1 MTATT
6 IKSMRTG
13 PEEELQGN
21 SGCVVTTL
29 VLPNINYITVNFNIW
44 RVLKDFIFFR
54 PCQIDPNL
62 RVLMPEDVTESMLKK
77 ICKRSGEKVYNQTI
91 GTTCH
96 QCRQKTTDTK
106 TVCRLMQ

>member
-6 IKSMRTG
+6 IKPMRTG
-13 PEEELQGN
+13 PEKELQGN
-21 SGCVVTTL
+21 SGCVVATL
-29 VLPNINYITVNFNIW
+29 VLPNINHITAGRYW
-44 RVLKDFIFFR
+44 VLKDFIFFR
-54 PCQIDPNL
+54 PGQIDPNEH
-62 RVLMPEDVTESMLKK
+62 VLMPEDVTESMLKK

-106 TVCRLMQ
+106 TVCRFMQ

>member
-21 SGCVVTTL
+21 SGCVVTTHIP
-29 VLPNINYITVNFNIW
+29 PNINHITANFNSCW
-44 RVLKDFIFFR
+44 VLKDFIFFR
-54 PCQIDPNL
+54 PGQIDPNEH
-62 RVLMPEDVTESMLKK
+62 VLMPEDVTESMLKK

-106 TVCRLMQ
+106 TVCRFMQ